1 MSSLSEFEKVVNNR
15 ICETNTGEVLQDV
28 SESGKTRGWDNKK
41 AMNLQMTNLYR
52 KAMQI
57 DNDIMAPARLK
68 QMEDCAN
75 YLVFAQVDGNKKKL
89 VDANF
94 CRIRMCP
101 VCNWRKSLKMFSQ
114 VSEITDLMMSEVKV
128 RFIFLTLTV
137 KNPVADKL
145 VETLNQ
151 MNEGFQWLVQKSKT
165 FAPAK
170 KLKQNLLGYLKSTE
184 ITYNLKQDT
193 YHPHFHILL
202 AVRPSYFD
210 SGYVRQKEYVEMWK
224 SAMHLDYLPQVD
236 VRVIR
241 NATSRTIAEMS
252 KYPVKTADLLKIQD
266 EDKAIKA
273 LITLH
278 NSMFKR
284 RLVTFGGLFR
294 DIKAR
299 LKLDDIEDGS
309 LVHTESK
316 SEGLN
321 NVGYTLFKYDKIY
334 GCYIC

>member
-1 MSSLSEFEKVVNNR
+1 MNIVDEFSVEVNNR
-15 ICETNTGEVLQDV
+15 ICETGTGEILQDK
-28 SESGKTRGWDNKK
+28 SESGKTRGWDDKK
-41 AMNLQMTNLYR
+41 KMNLQMSDLYE

-57 DNDIMAPARLK
+57 DETLMTPARLQ
-68 QMEDCAN
+68 QMRDCAN
-75 YLVFAQVDGNKKKL
+75 YLVFSDEGGKKKL

-94 CRIRMCP
+94 CRIRLCP
-101 VCNWRKSLKMFSQ
+101 MCNWRKSLKMFSQ
-114 VSEITDLMMSEVKV
+114 VSEITDVMMSEVKV

-137 KNPVADKL
+137 KNPVAEDL
-145 VETLNQ
+145 IATLNQ
-151 MNEGFQWLVQKSKT
+151 MNEGLKYLLQKSKT

-170 KLKQNLLGYLKSTE
+170 VLKQNLLGYLKSTE
-184 ITYNLKQDT
+184 ITFNSKTNT

-210 SGYVRQKEYVEMWK
+210 TGYIKRQQYQEMWQQALK
-224 SAMHLDYLPQVD
+224 LNYLPQVD

-252 KYPVKTADLLKIQD
+252 KYPVKVADLLKIQD
-266 EDKAIKA
+266 QDKAVKA

-278 NSMFKR
+278 SSMFKR

-309 LVHTESK
+309 LIHTESK
-316 SEGLN
+316 SESGLN
-321 NVGYTLFKYDKIY
+321 GVAYTLFQYNKIY